1 MSDNATH
8 AGAGPLPRYQAALD
22 AGRFSR
28 DPAQQQAAEL
38 LQACYVG
45 VVAPRSR
52 RGWRFWRRPPP
63 PAGAYLWGGV
73 GSGKTWLMDLFY
85 DSLPRRRRRRV
96 HFHRFMRE
104 VHADLRRRGE
114 GRDPLPKIARELAAD
129 ARVLCFDEL
138 FVSDVGD
145 AMLLGSL
152 LRSLVADGVTLVA
165 TSNVHPDDLYR
176 GGLQRAR
183 FLPAIDCLKHHCHV
197 LEVAAQRDYR
207 LRELERAGLYC
218 TPLDDAAG
226 RALESIFGR
235 LAPGS
240 EHTRTVLRV
249 NGRGIQARRLA
260 DGIAW
265 FGFDAL
271 CREARSAE
279 DYIEL
284 ARDFNT
290 VLIEGIPVLDDDD
303 AAAVRRLIALVD
315 EFYDRGVKLA
325 VSAAATPPA
334 LYRGEMLAFEFRR
347 TVSRLEEMQ
356 SHAYLARPHRP

>member
-1 MSDNATH
+1 MNDDFGH
-8 AGAGPLPRYQAALD
+8 RGAGPLPRYQAALD
-22 AGRFSR
+22 SGRFSH
-28 DPAQQQAAEL
+28 DPAQRQAAEL
-38 LQACYVG
+38 LQRCYQAVHA
-45 VVAPRSR
+45 APRR
-52 RGWRFWRRPPP
+52 RGWRFWRRPAP

-73 GSGKTWLMDLFY
+73 GTGKTWLMDLFY
-85 DSLPRRRRRRV
+85 DSLPPSCCRRV

-104 VHADLRRRGE
+104 VHAELRRRGQ
-114 GRDPLPKIARELAAD
+114 GRDPLPKIAREMTAD
-129 ARVLCFDEL
+129 THVLCFDEL

-145 AMLLGSL
+145 AMLLGAL
-152 LRSLVADGVTLVA
+152 LRSLVANGVTLVA
-165 TSNVHPDDLYR
+165 TSNLPPDDLYR

-183 FLPAIDCLKHHCHV
+183 FLPAIDCLKRHCQV
-197 LEVAAQRDYR
+197 LEVAACDDYR

-218 TPLDDAAG
+218 TPLDEAAESG
-226 RALESIFGR
+226 LASIFER
-235 LAPGS
+235 LSPGS
-240 EHTRTVLRV
+240 EHPQSWLRV
-249 NGRGIQARRLA
+249 NGRRIDAHRLA

-265 FGFDAL
+265 FDFDAL

-290 VLIEGIPVLDDDD
+290 VLIEGIPVLDDAD
-303 AAAVRRLIALVD
+303 AGAVRRLIALVD

-325 VSAAATPPA
+325 VSAAAVPA
-334 LYRGEMLAFEFRR
+334 ELYRGEMLAFEFRR